1 MSRITALVPAAG
13 VGVRMN
19 AAPPKPLLA
28 VKDRP
33 IVIYTLET
41 LQQHPLIDEIV
52 LIFHKERLEEARALV
67 KKHKLSKVARV
78 IAGGATRKDS
88 VRNGLEV
95 VPSRTDLVLI
105 HDGVRPFIDE
115 ASITRVIEAAQDG
128 GAAVLGVPVK
138 ATVKRVDKRQE
149 VDATLRR
156 DELWEIQ
163 TPQVFERELIQKAYL
178 RASKT
183 AAPDDSALVEMMGKR
198 VRVVMGS
205 YFNIKI
211 TTPEDMVFA
220 EAIAAFRALDT

>member
-13 VGVRMN
+13 IGARMN
-19 AAPPKPLLA
+19 VSFAKPLLE
-28 VKDRP
+28 VQTKP
-33 IVIYTLET
+33 IIIYTLET
-41 LQQHPLIDEIV
+41 LDRHPLIDEIV
-52 LIFHKERLEEARALV
+52 LVFNPDGLDEARKLV

-115 ASITRVIEAAQDG
+115 ASITRVIEAARDG
-128 GAAVLGVPVK
+128 GAAILGVPVK
-138 ATVKRVDKRQE
+138 ATVKRLDKRLE
-149 VDATLRR
+149 VDTTLRR
-156 DELWEIQ
+156 DQLWEIQ

-178 RASKT
+178 RAHVI
-183 AAPDDSALVEMMGKR
+183 AAPDDAFLVEMMGKR
-198 VRVVMGS
+198 VKVVMGS

-211 TTPEDMVFA
+211 TTQEDMVFA
-220 EAIAAFRALDT
+220 EAIAAFRALDS

>member
-13 VGVRMN
+13 VGARMN
-19 AAPPKPLLA
+19 AASAKPLLA
-28 VKDRP
+28 LKARP
-33 IVIYTLET
+33 IVLYALET
-41 LQQHPLIDEIV
+41 LQQHPLIEEIV

-67 KKHKLSKVARV
+67 KRYKLSKVVRV

-95 VPSRTDLVLI
+95 VPHRTELVVI
-105 HDGVRPFIDE
+105 HDGVRPFVDE
-115 ASITRVIEAAQDG
+115 ASITRVIEAAREG

-138 ATVKRVDKRQE
+138 ATVKRVDRRQE

-178 RASKT
+178 RAHRT
-183 AAPDDSALVEMMGKR
+183 AAPDDAALVELMGKR

-211 TTPEDMVFA
+211 TTPEDMVLA
-220 EAIAAFRALDT
+220 EAIAAFRALET

>member
-1 MSRITALVPAAG
+1 MSGITALVPAAG
-13 VGVRMN
+13 VGVRMKG
-19 AAPPKPLLA
+19 APAKPLLE
-28 VKDRP
+28 VKAKP

-52 LIFHKERLEEARALV
+52 FIFHKDRLEEARVLV
-67 KKHKLSKVARV
+67 KKHKLSKVVRV

-95 VPSRTDLVLI
+95 VPSRTGLVVI

-115 ASITRVIEAAQDG
+115 ASITRVIEEARSS

-138 ATVKRVDKRQE
+138 ATVKRVDRRQE

-178 RASKT
+178 RADKT
-183 AAPDDSALVEMMGKR
+183 AAPDDAALVEMMGKR
-198 VRVVMGS
+198 VKVVMGS

-211 TTPEDMVFA
+211 TTQEDMVFA

>member
-13 VGVRMN
+13 VGVRMK
-19 AAPPKPLLA
+19 AAAAKPLLE
-28 VKDRP
+28 VKGRP
-33 IVIYTLET
+33 VVIYALET

-52 LIFHKERLEEARALV
+52 LIFHKERLEEARDLV
-67 KKHKLSKVARV
+67 RKHNLSKVARV
-78 IAGGATRKDS
+78 IGGGATRKDS

-105 HDGVRPFIDE
+105 HDGVRPFVDE
-115 ASITRVIEAAQDG
+115 ASITRVIGAAEEA
-128 GAAVLGVPVK
+128 GAAVLGVPLK
-138 ATVKRVDKRQE
+138 ATVKRVDRRQE

-178 RASKT
+178 RASKV
-183 AAPDDSALVEMMGKR
+183 AAPDDAALVEMMGKR

-220 EAIAAFRALDT
+220 EAIAALRALDR

>member
-1 MSRITALVPAAG
+1 MSRTTALVPAAG
-13 VGVRMN
+13 IGTRMN
-19 AAPPKPLLA
+19 AGPTKPLLE
-28 VKDRP
+28 VKAKP
-33 IVIYTLET
+33 IVIYTLEA
-41 LQQHPLIDEIV
+41 LQQHPLIEEIV
-52 LIFHKERLEEARALV
+52 FVFHKERLEEARGLV

-105 HDGVRPFIDE
+105 HDGVRPFVDE

-138 ATVKRVDKRQE
+138 ATVKRVDTRQE

-178 RASKT
+178 RASRT
-183 AAPDDSALVEMMGKR
+183 AAPDDAALVEMMGKR
-198 VRVVMGS
+198 VRVAMGS

-220 EAIAAFRALDT
+220 EAIAAFRTLDT

>member
-1 MSRITALVPAAG
+1 MSRVFALVPAAG
-13 VGVRMN
+13 VGARMN
-19 AAPPKPLLA
+19 AARPKPLLEIA
-28 VKDRP
+28 DTP
-33 IVIYTLET
+33 IVVSTLEA
-41 LQQHPLIDEIV
+41 LARHPLIEEIV
-52 LIFHKERLEEARALV
+52 LVFSPEGLGEARDLV
-67 KKHKLSKVARV
+67 KRYKIAKVSRV

-95 VPSRTDLVLI
+95 VPSRAELVLI
-105 HDGVRPFIDE
+105 HDGVRPFVDE
-115 ASITRVIEAAQDG
+115 ACITRVIEAAREG

-156 DELWEIQ
+156 EQLWEIQ

-178 RASKT
+178 RASRI
-183 AAPDDSALVEMMGKR
+183 AAPDDASLVEAMGKR

-211 TTPEDMVFA
+211 TTQEDLVFA
-220 EAIAAFRALDT
+220 EAIAGFLRLGA